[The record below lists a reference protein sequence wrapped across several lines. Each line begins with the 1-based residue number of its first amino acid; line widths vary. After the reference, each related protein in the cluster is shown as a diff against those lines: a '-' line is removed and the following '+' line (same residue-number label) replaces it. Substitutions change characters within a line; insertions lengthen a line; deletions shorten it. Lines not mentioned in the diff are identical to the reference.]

1 MIPKKY
7 PYAKIEGYEGSCV
20 TDDWDKDGGFDETFY
35 LHLVNLGWEAE
46 EVLEKGEGK
55 PTRLGINP
63 T

>member
-7 PYAKIEGYEGSCV
+7 PYAKIEGYEVSCV

-46 EVLEKGEGK
+46 EVLEKERRK
-55 PTRLGINP
+55 TY
-63 T
+63 